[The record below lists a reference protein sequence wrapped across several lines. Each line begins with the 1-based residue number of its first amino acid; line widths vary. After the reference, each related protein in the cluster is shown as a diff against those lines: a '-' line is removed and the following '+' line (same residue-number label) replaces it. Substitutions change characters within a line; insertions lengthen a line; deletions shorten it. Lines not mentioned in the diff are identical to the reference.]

1 MSESQSYGAA
11 SQPLPAAGEPAAATC
26 KCMQISYETLVPCHR
41 CPLPAYVEQSTVA
54 SCQHPSRCSNSCCPA
69 GYELLV
75 AGGLEPST
83 TAQWPWDDF
92 ISQHNPQRSPRS
104 ALRGARPT
112 SSCDAAGRTT
122 IRRGGRAV
130 AGAAPRA
137 RPVPTGRA
145 SRAGAVKAE
154 PKEEP
159 EEVPLGAAVKQEAAA
174 PAAAA
179 TAAKP
184 RRRRPVLTGAR
195 RAAPAAEQV
204 AKQPAGVKD
213 ELLPAEAEQEQRQQ
227 HEPHKAASA
236 PAPAVAVAPAAAPV
250 AAPVPAATAPT
261 AAAPPV
267 RADPLLA
274 LRLSRMIGLHANCT
288 RSQHLTSAAVFGA
301 PRLQGGL
308 MFNALFGDLG
318 VVPPAAAAPAPTLPP
333 PAPAAAP
340 PAAAAQVPA
349 APAAPAGEA
358 PAAEA
363 PAAEAPAK
371 PRMSLRERMA
381 QLKQAQQE

>member
-11 SQPLPAAGEPAAATC
+11 SQPLPAAGELA
-26 KCMQISYETLVPCHR
+26 MWLESLQQITVHANQLITPGAVPPL
-41 CPLPAYVEQSTVA
+41 PLPAYVEQSTVA
-54 SCQHPSRCSNSCCPA
+54 SCPQPSTFSNSCCPA
-69 GYELLV
+69 GYELPV
-75 AGGLEPST
+75 VGGLEPSA
-83 TAQWPWDDF
+83 TAQWPWDDC
-92 ISQHNPQRSPRS
+92 ISQHSPQRSPRS
-104 ALRGARPT
+104 TLGGARPT
-112 SSCDAAGRTT
+112 SSSDAAGRTT

-159 EEVPLGAAVKQEAAA
+159 EEEPLGTAVKQEAAA

-179 TAAKP
+179 AVAKP
-184 RRRRPVLTGAR
+184 RRRRPALTGAR

-213 ELLPAEAEQEQRQQ
+213 EPLPAEAKQKQRQQQEQR
-227 HEPHKAASA
+227 HEPREAAPV
-236 PAPAVAVAPAAAPV
+236 PAPAVAVAPTAAPV
-250 AAPVPAATAPT
+250 AAPVPAAPVPM

-267 RADPLLA
+267 RADPELA
-274 LRLSRMIGLHANCT
+274 LRLSRMIGLHADCT
-288 RSQHLTSAAVFGA
+288 RRQHLTSAAVFGS

-318 VVPPAAAAPAPTLPP
+318 VVPSAAALPP

-363 PAAEAPAK
+363 PAK